1 LPISHSAKKIKCSN
15 FVYEAKLPWKKRM
28 RYRRKSKKK
37 FGNAEFRV
45 GKTPTIMEELNQEK
59 C

>member
-1 LPISHSAKKIKCSN
+1 LFN
-15 FVYEAKLPWKKRM
+15 EAKLPCKIRM
-28 RYRRKSKKK
+28 KYRRKSKKK

-45 GKTPTIMEELNQEK
+45 GKTPTIMEELNHEK